1 MKMRRSFAL
10 LCSAAVL
17 AALIP
22 ALPAPAE
29 DDLYARMQRVNT
41 GLQSYQSDVSVHVE
55 MHSLPY
61 LNQTFSGRAYYKKP
75 DKAAVQFDTVPVL
88 ANLLKKVVGQME
100 MPSDWP
106 KLYDVTKTTDDGSV
120 ATFRLV
126 RKKNGRI
133 DHVDARVDDKTATV
147 SEMTYFYKESDGG
160 GSVRFANQYD
170 QIGGNY
176 LLKTQTGKVDIPHYN
191 ADLNTQFA
199 NYKLNVPVSDSIFK
213 D

>member
-1 MKMRRSFAL
+1 MMIRRSFTL
-10 LCSAAVL
+10 LAAV
-17 AALIP
+17 AALALAVP
-22 ALPAPAE
+22 AVPAPAQ
-29 DDLYARMQRVNT
+29 DDLYGRMQRINT
-41 GLQSYQSDVSVHVE
+41 GLNSYQSDVSVHVE

-61 LNQTFSGRAYYKKP
+61 LNQTFSGRAYFKKP

-106 KLYDVTKTTDDGSV
+106 KLYDVTKTSDDGNV
-120 ATFRLV
+120 AVFRLV

-133 DHVDARVDDKTATV
+133 DHVDAKVDDKTATV
-147 SEMTYFYKESDGG
+147 TEMTYFYKQTDGG

-170 QIGGNY
+170 EIGGNY
-176 LLKTQTGKVDIPHYN
+176 LLKVQTGKVDIPHYN
-191 ADLNTQFA
+191 ADLNTSFA
-199 NYKLNVPVSDSIFK
+199 NYKINIPIDDQVFK